1 MPQKFLL
8 KCDISG
14 IQGFIFDVPSDGAAR
29 QLKAR
34 SFYVFA
40 LTEIAYEYF
49 TQKVAPPQ
57 LIYKGGGNFFAYFET
72 EKEKLGEAIQNF
84 QKEFLQENIFP
95 AFAFI
100 ESKGEFKED
109 MKQIAQKANTT
120 KFQKPLYCEA
130 YDYSPIKSEK
140 WEEFTQ
146 YLVRSNGYVIKS
158 EFQKNNPF
166 SKAGFTFELRE
177 KDALQFEGKI
187 LNKMPIGKRGIVE
200 FDEIAQKAT
209 GDKKLAALAMDVDN
223 LGSLFRDKEENDY
236 KLNSQNLTSFFEK
249 EIYNLLKTHIQEHY
263 IYPVFSGGD
272 DCFLVGAWDKI
283 LEIARLIQNNFQNF
297 AKNKNLPNTLS
308 AGVVIVSPRFPM
320 VRMAEEAENALKT
333 AKSNGKNAICIFGE
347 VLRWNEFEQAYKIA
361 CELKKFVEAKELSRN
376 ILHRLQS
383 SELGFTSLQE
393 QKAGK
398 INFPRVHRLKY
409 YLRNIDKDTP
419 ARSYLEQL
427 FENYKN
433 ALLTHFL
440 KKPNAPNPALYVVA
454 ARWAELLTK
463 SANTEN

>member
-49 TQKVAPPQ
+49 AQKVASPQ

-72 EKEKLGEAIQNF
+72 EKEKLNEAIQNF

-95 AFAFI
+95 VFAFV
-100 ESKGEFKED
+100 ESKGEFRED
-109 MKQIAQKANTT
+109 MKKIAQKANIA
-120 KFQKPLYCEA
+120 KLQKPLHSEA
-130 YDYSPIKSEK
+130 YDFSPVKSKK

-146 YLVRSNGYVIKS
+146 DLVRSSGYVIKNDC
-158 EFQKNNPF
+158 QKNNPF

-177 KDALQFEGKI
+177 KDSLQFEGKV
-187 LNKMPIGKRGIVE
+187 LNKMPTTSNGIVE
-200 FDEIAQKAT
+200 FDEIAQNAT

-223 LGSLFRDKEENDY
+223 LGSLFRDKEEKDY
-236 KLNSQNLTSFFEK
+236 KLNSQNLTDFFEI
-249 EIYNLLKTHIQEHY
+249 EIYNLLKDSIEKHF

-283 LEIARLIQNNFQNF
+283 LETACLIQNNFQNF
-297 AKNKNLPNTLS
+297 VKDKNLPNTLS
-308 AGVVIVSPRFPM
+308 AGVVIVSPKFPM

-333 AKSNGKNAICIFGE
+333 AKNNGKNGICIFGE
-347 VLRWNEFEQAYKIA
+347 VLRWNEFEQACKIA
-361 CELKKFVEAKELSRN
+361 YELKRFVEADELPRN

-409 YLRNIDKDTP
+409 YLRNIDKNAP
-419 ARSYLEQL
+419 AHSYLEQL

-463 SANTEN
+463 SANKES